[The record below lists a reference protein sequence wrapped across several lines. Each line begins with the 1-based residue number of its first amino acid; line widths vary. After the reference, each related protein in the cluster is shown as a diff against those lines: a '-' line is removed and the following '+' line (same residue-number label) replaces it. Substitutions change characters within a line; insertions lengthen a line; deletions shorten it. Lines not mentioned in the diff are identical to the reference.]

1 MREMGAWELG
11 QALESTLLPQL
22 RRKPYRQSPGE
33 STQQGLIWGEVCGQ
47 NEMGR
52 QGAVTR
58 RCCEVKASKQQEG
71 PRCAGTQL
79 CGDPAVWGSSCAETQ
94 LGGPGVWGPSWGKG
108 GARRVETQLGW
119 PRCAGPQVCG
129 DPAGEPR
136 CAGRLPPAGFI
147 SASST
152 PWGLCRDCHD

>member
-58 RCCEVKASKQQEG
+58 RCCEVKASKQQG
-71 PRCAGTQL
+71 RAQVCRDSA
-79 CGDPAVWGSSCAETQ
+79 
-94 LGGPGVWGPSWGKG
+94 VWGPSCVGIQLCRDPAG
-108 GARRVETQLGW
+108 RPRCVGTQLGEGGGQ
-119 PRCAGPQVCG
+119 ACG
-129 DPAGEPR
+129 DPAGVAQVCRAPGVRGPSWGAQVCGEVATCWLHLCILHSMGP
-136 CAGRLPPAGFI
+136 LP
-147 SASST
+147 
-152 PWGLCRDCHD
+152 